1 MATQTSG
8 KKETKRISFLMPYI
22 DFCFMLIIIFV
33 SMLSIAY
40 FEPLGTTDI
49 QAERESK
56 IDIREGENP
65 VLPPGIQ
72 LQRKGIGEQSGAG
85 AVNPL
90 IAPDANRAGAAAAP
104 GTSTARPAAD
114 VEKLKNELA
123 ENKKKLKELEE
134 ELEKKKDKVGKG
146 DHLYID
152 LGGE

>member
-1 MATQTSG
+1 MAQTGG
-8 KKETKRISFLMPYI
+8 KKEKKRISFLMPYI

-40 FEPLGTTDI
+40 FEPLGTTAI
-49 QAERESK
+49 QTEHETR

-72 LQRKGIGEQSGAG
+72 KQPRGAG
-85 AVNPL
+85 AETGAGEVHPL
-90 IAPDANRAGAAAAP
+90 IAPHTRSRGAAGAE
-104 GTSTARPAAD
+104 PAAD
-114 VEKLKNELA
+114 VEKLKRELA
-123 ENKKKLKELEE
+123 EKEKKLKQLEE